1 MKIKYG
7 RDISNEGLLE
17 YFTQITGDIYK
28 CLPLYEQVEYGQYSI
43 YVETLLIE
51 LNSSRRM
58 LFINDV
64 DFLKLL
70 TNLEPLL
77 ELTEHKKL
85 KRQVFKCIDI
95 CQKLLKKYREGVEDN
110 GI

>member
-1 MKIKYG
+1 MKTKYG
-7 RDISNEGLLE
+7 RDISNDSLVD
-17 YFTQITGDIYK
+17 YFAQLTNDIYK

-58 LFINDV
+58 LFVNDV

-77 ELTEHKKL
+77 ILTEHKKL
-85 KRQVFKCIDI
+85 KRQVFKCTDI
-95 CQKLLKKYREGVEDN
+95 CQKLLKKYREGLIED